1 MGARGRGLG
10 SRPTDESRQNMARSR
25 DERRHLNGARA
36 VALRFKINAYS
47 PTTMPMARLARYL
60 DNLATVLGET
70 NSVHLVSI
78 EEGSTVPVL
87 KIDWEAYP
95 KLRHRANEVRNREGS
110 AHVLK
115 ARRAIEDDLA
125 ADNAE
130 SAELVDEEGARILR
144 FAGATRVE
152 EPEYGPFSP
161 TRNLGR
167 RAHRRGRRK
176 RSRPGSPGDPRAH
189 TQLSRAT
196 GSGEAHRHAS
206 LYDTVAGHGRWTLV
220 PRSRGRLEDE
230 VLPHP

>member
-1 MGARGRGLG
+1 
-10 SRPTDESRQNMARSR
+10 MARSI

-130 SAELVDEEGARILR
+130 SAELVDEQGARILR

-152 EPEYGPFSP
+152 EREYGPFSQP
-161 TRNLGR
+161 GTLDGVPIVV
-167 RAHRRGRRK
+167 GRRK

-189 TQLSRAT
+189 TQLSRVT

-206 LYDTVAGHGRWTLV
+206 FCSTVAGHGRWTLV
-220 PRSRGRLEDE
+220 SGPRGCLENE